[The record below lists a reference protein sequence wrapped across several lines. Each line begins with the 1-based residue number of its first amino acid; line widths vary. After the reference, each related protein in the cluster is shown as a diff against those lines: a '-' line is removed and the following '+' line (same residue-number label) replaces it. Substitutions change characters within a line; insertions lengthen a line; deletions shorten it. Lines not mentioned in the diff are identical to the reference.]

1 MRTLLLLSL
10 VASSAGAQ
18 VLRVAELTS
27 EQIRALDRDKTVVLL
42 PAGVLEQHGP
52 HLPSYAD
59 GYQNERMT
67 DAIAE
72 AIAQRSGWKA
82 LVFPPI
88 PLGTAGANEIGG
100 SYSWPGTYSIRAS
113 TLRSVF
119 MDLADELG
127 TQGFRWAFIIHGHGA
142 PRHNVALDEVEDYFR
157 DTYAGRM
164 IHLMGREPDMSAY
177 DAEYARRITTPFGK
191 EDGDSPHAGI
201 VETSIIAYL
210 RPDLVAPSYKR
221 LRSLTPAARDRLPE
235 VAMAPGW
242 PGYFGAPQF
251 ATAEIGRFLVET
263 ESREYVTLA
272 TRILDGFDERSVP
285 RYADAILAIPGVRAA
300 NGRALE
306 HERMI
311 AKRQEDWVRHRAAT
325 QPRDSVDD
333 SAVAAA
339 KPPERNELRRL
350 EQRSRQGLP

>member
-18 VLRVAELTS
+18 VLRVAELTAD
-27 EQIRALDRDKTVVLL
+27 QIRALDRDRTVVLL

-67 DAIAE
+67 DAIAK
-72 AIAQRSGWKA
+72 AVAQRSGWKA
-82 LVFPPI
+82 LVFPSI

-100 SYSWPGTYSIRAS
+100 VYSWPGTYSVRAS
-113 TLRSVF
+113 TLRAMF

-127 TQGFRWAFIIHGHGA
+127 TQGFRWAFMIHGHGA

-157 DTYAGRM
+157 DTYGGRM
-164 IHLMGREPDMSAY
+164 VHLMGREPDMSAH
-177 DAEYARRITTPFGK
+177 DAEYARRITTPFGR

-210 RPDLVAPSYKR
+210 RPDLLAPSYKG
-221 LRSLTPAARDRLPE
+221 LRSLTPAARDRLAE
-235 VAMAPGW
+235 VATAPGW

-251 ATAEIGRFLVET
+251 ATAEIGRFLVEAN
-263 ESREYVTLA
+263 SQEYVKLA
-272 TRILDGFDERSVP
+272 MRILDGFDERSIP
-285 RYADAILAIPGVRAA
+285 RYADMILKIPVVRAG
-300 NGRALE
+300 NNRALE
-306 HERMI
+306 HEREI
-311 AKRQEDWVRHRAAT
+311 AKRQEEWVSKHAAT
-325 QPRDSVDD
+325 
-333 SAVAAA
+333 
-339 KPPERNELRRL
+339 RR
-350 EQRSRQGLP
+350 RP

>member
-1 MRTLLLLSL
+1 M
-10 VASSAGAQ
+10 ASSAGAQ
-18 VLRVAELTS
+18 VLRLAELTG
-27 EQIRALDRDKTVVLL
+27 EQIRGLDRDKTVVLL

-67 DAIAE
+67 AVIAE
-72 AIAQRSGWKA
+72 AVARRAGWRA
-82 LVFPPI
+82 LVFPAI

-113 TLRSVF
+113 TLRAVF

-157 DTYAGRM
+157 DTYGGRM
-164 IHLMGREPDMSAY
+164 VHLMGRELDMSAY
-177 DAEYARRITTPFGK
+177 DAEYARRITTPFGR

-210 RPDLVAPSYKR
+210 RPDLLAPSYTQ

-235 VAMAPGW
+235 VATAPGW
-242 PGYFGAPQF
+242 PGYFGAPRF
-251 ATAEIGRFLVET
+251 ATAEIGRFLVDANGL
-263 ESREYVTLA
+263 EYAKLA
-272 TRILDGFDERSVP
+272 MRILDGFDERSVP
-285 RYADAILAIPGVRAA
+285 RYADRILKMPIVRAGNA
-300 NGRALE
+300 RALE
-306 HERMI
+306 HEREI
-311 AKRQEDWVRHRAAT
+311 GKRQEDWVRRRATTPA
-325 QPRDSVDD
+325 RDSGDALWGQAYLWRD
-333 SAVAAA
+333 PRAPRQS
-339 KPPERNELRRL
+339 
-350 EQRSRQGLP
+350 EQRSRRGSP